1 MFVQDAAGS
10 ESTHG
15 NDRVAA
21 WDVRHTIAVSGCVD
35 DHGGRCEIN

>member
-10 ESTHG
+10 ESTHS

-21 WDVRHTIAVSGCVD
+21 WDVRHTDRGEWMC
-35 DHGGRCEIN
+35 